1 MDAPAGRG
9 AGVPLAL
16 HRSPAAGFDEPFE
29 MLAACHERVDR
40 MLRLLQRLG
49 AHLAVQGA
57 DTAAAEAA
65 RDLMRYFDQAAPQH
79 HEDEE
84 RHVVPRLRAAGH
96 VAAADRI
103 VAEHRRMAAAWQ
115 ALREQLVEIEHG
127 RWPRGAAA
135 PGAGFAELHRAHI
148 QHEDRVAFP
157 VAAAASDAAA
167 RATMGTEMAA
177 RRGLR

>member
-1 MDAPAGRG
+1 MVAPGGRG

-29 MLAACHERVDR
+29 MLAACHERVER

-49 AHLAVQGA
+49 GHVAEHGA

-84 RHVVPRLRAAGH
+84 RHVLPRLRAAGQG
-96 VAAADRI
+96 AAADRI
-103 VAEHRRMAAAWQ
+103 VAEHRQMAAAWQ
-115 ALREQLVEIEHG
+115 GLREQLVEIEQG
-127 RWPRGAAA
+127 RWARAGAA
-135 PGAGFAELHRAHI
+135 PGAGFAELYRAHVE
-148 QHEDRVAFP
+148 HEDRVAFP
-157 VAAAASDAAA
+157 VAAAASDAPA
-167 RATMGTEMAA
+167 RAAMGAEMAA